1 MRARS
6 SAYSDGAT
14 CTPAAPILAPS
25 SASCSPQTSPLNAR
39 GGCAHAALSA
49 PPNAP
54 LWGLLMLQSMLY
66 ALVPVLLGVAFALL
80 AERFARALS
89 FARTAALAAA
99 LMVVFGTLL
108 PSAARELG
116 GLALV
121 IFGVGLIGPSILERL
136 FARRGGEH
144 GLPIELAYWG
154 LALHQLGDGL
164 ALGGASHVEHGDA
177 VMLGVAAHT
186 APLVAVAVLGYA
198 AHDGVAAALRR
209 SVGLLLA
216 TALGVILGGSLAWQ
230 AGESLEPVLRAGL
243 AGVLLHIFG
252 HSLRDDAPATAPARA
267 LDLLAAVIG
276 AGLPL
281 LAAPDAVV
289 RGLSGP
295 LAQAFWELSVEAAPA
310 LLLGF
315 GLAALLQ
322 SAAIRPPMRWLRGGS
337 LWSQAARGALIGA
350 PLPICACGVLPLA
363 AALRRQGA
371 PAALV
376 VAFLIATP
384 ELGLETIAVTAQL
397 LGWPFA
403 LLRLGG
409 ALLLAGLVG
418 VIVGRLVDAASPELA
433 EPVEDLPAERGAFLP
448 RFFHQ
453 LDESIAHTGPWVVAG
468 LLFAAYIQV
477 WLPAEQLIPLAQ
489 RGVDVLVV
497 SLVAVPSDVCAAA
510 ATPLAAVMWAK
521 GLSPGAALT
530 GLLLG
535 PATNLATLG
544 FLRGAFGD
552 RALQAAL
559 LALVAVTWSLA
570 ALTNLS
576 LPAAPILRV
585 EDAEAHAH
593 GLLATLAAVGL
604 ALLFVRSVW
613 QVVLRC
619 WLASLGEG
627 LSASAPHQG
636 HVHSHP
642 PGGGHHV
649 GKQHEHVHEHDHGH
663 SHEHH
668 DEHHHHR

>member
-1 MRARS
+1 
-6 SAYSDGAT
+6 
-14 CTPAAPILAPS
+14 
-25 SASCSPQTSPLNAR
+25 
-39 GGCAHAALSA
+39 
-49 PPNAP
+49 
-54 LWGLLMLQSMLY
+54 MLDSMLY
-66 ALVPVLLGVAFALL
+66 ALVPVLLGVAFALV

-116 GLALV
+116 GVALV

-136 FARRGGEH
+136 FVRRGGGEH

-164 ALGGASHVEHGDA
+164 ALGGAAHVEHGDA

-198 AHDGVAAALRR
+198 AHDGVASALRR
-209 SVGLLLA
+209 SAGLLVA
-216 TALGVILGGSLAWQ
+216 SALGVILGGSLAWQ
-230 AGESLEPVLRAGL
+230 AGESLEPILRAGL

-252 HSLRDDAPATAPARA
+252 HSLRDDAPATGPARA
-267 LDLLAAVIG
+267 LDLLAAGIG

-295 LAQAFWELSVEAAPA
+295 LAQAFWELCVEAAPA

-315 GLAALLQ
+315 GLAALIQ
-322 SAAIRPPMRWLRGGS
+322 SAAIRAPTRWLRGGS

-384 ELGLETIAVTAQL
+384 ELGVETLAVTARL

-418 VIVGRLVDAASPELA
+418 VIVGRLVEPAAPQDPE
-433 EPVEDLPAERGAFLP
+433 PTEDLPAERGAFLP

-453 LDESIAHTGPWVVAG
+453 LDESLAHTGPWVVAG
-468 LLFAAYIQV
+468 LLFAAYIEV

-489 RGVDVLVV
+489 RGLDVLVV
-497 SLVAVPSDVCAAA
+497 SLVAVPSYVCAAA

-521 GLSPGAALT
+521 GLSPGAALA

-535 PATNLATLG
+535 PATNLVTLG

-552 RALQAAL
+552 RALRAAL
-559 LALVAVTWSLA
+559 LVLVAVTWGLA
-570 ALTNLS
+570 ALANLS
-576 LPAAPILRV
+576 LPAAPALRI

-593 GLLATLAAVGL
+593 GLTATLAAVALG
-604 ALLFVRSVW
+604 LLFVRSVW
-613 QVVLRC
+613 QVGLRC

-649 GKQHEHVHEHDHGH
+649 GEQHEHVHEHDHGH
-663 SHEHH
+663 GHGHEAH
-668 DEHHHHR
+668 DDHHHHDHR